1 MKNEVTSQI
10 HLDRII
16 KKHGSQILKVLH
28 RDCVDTSDGTYF
40 LGSMTHDLMRMSFS
54 IISRNAPRQEAK
66 SAFKILMDEVLL
78 DYGMSVVIHEFN

>member
-1 MKNEVTSQI
+1 MTKDVPSQI
-10 HLDRII
+10 HIDKII
-16 KKHGSQILKVLH
+16 KKMGNQILKTLH
-28 RDCVDTSDGTYF
+28 RDCITTADGTYF

-66 SAFKILMDEVLL
+66 AAFKILMDEVLL